1 MPRKDGTG
9 PMGAGPMTG
18 RGRGPCADGSVG
30 YGAGYGAGYGF
41 GMGRRRGC
49 GRGFGRQFAPDFPQN
64 DVSQKDL
71 LTEQKR
77 ILEERLENIN
87 KRLDT
92 L

>member
-9 PMGAGPMTG
+9 PMGAGSMTG
-18 RGRGPCADGSVG
+18 RGRGPCAGGS
-30 YGAGYGAGYGF
+30 AGYGTGGGL
-41 GMGRRRGC
+41 GMGRRNGC
-49 GRGFGRQFAPDFPQN
+49 GRGFGRQFAQDCPQS
-64 DVSQKDL
+64 DASQKDL